1 MYYVEMYM
9 NIYNKFGKNSP
20 QMKKYIECYHI
31 YNKKPHVVQKV
42 YKAIMKGEPNKCSDW
57 F

>member
-20 QMKKYIECYHI
+20 QMKKYIECYHM

-42 YKAIMKGEPNKCSDW
+42 YKAIMKGEPNKCSD
-57 F
+57 